1 MNVEKALC
9 ETMKNL
15 DNVYN
20 PLEVCCTQ
28 IAVEMANAE
37 TKHFLEYLHIV
48 SVSGTEDLF
57 QVPLAYLIYA
67 GKSSTNLALI
77 LQALHFSVDEYK
89 SFILSYE
96 ALIATIV
103 I

>member
-9 ETMKNL
+9 ETVKDL

-48 SVSGTEDLF
+48 SASGTEELF
-57 QVPLAYLIYA
+57 QVPLAYLIYN
-67 GKSSTNLALI
+67 GKSSTNLA
-77 LQALHFSVDEYK
+77 FPSMNTKV
-89 SFILSYE
+89 SFFHMKPLSP
-96 ALIATIV
+96 L
-103 I
+103 